1 MCHPSHRRR
10 RRECSFVPWGRTA
23 ARAHGM
29 QRCRPRARGRAG
41 APPTWATQTLGFLI
55 SGQAMSETRI
65 GDRLEHEFCQK
76 KNRASP
82 HGGKHTSLA
91 RVATTCMRR
100 PPGDRPRP
108 VRVPCAQSPSFSP
121 SVSTLQYTRDFRE
134 EEEENVAGSG
144 RTDDGDGGVR
154 FTWTV
159 MCLRRRY
166 RVQFSSPLPS
176 LPPWFVRRTS
186 LDRRP
191 SVCAAAAAAHEF
203 SPARGGNEGAAPH
216 RGQLRSALWIVI

>member
-144 RTDDGDGGVR
+144 RTDG
-154 FTWTV
+154 
-159 MCLRRRY
+159 RRGRRGPFY
-166 RVQFSSPLPS
+166 LDSYVSTAAVPCSVLVAPS
-176 LPPWFVRRTS
+176 LPPSLVRPPNVARSPSKCVRR
-186 LDRRP
+186 RRRRR
-191 SVCAAAAAAHEF
+191 A
-203 SPARGGNEGAAPH
+203 
-216 RGQLRSALWIVI
+216 

>member
-1 MCHPSHRRR
+1 
-10 RRECSFVPWGRTA
+10 
-23 ARAHGM
+23 M

-76 KNRASP
+76 KSSQPVWRQA
-82 HGGKHTSLA
+82 HLA
-91 RVATTCMRR
+91 RSPESQPPVCVARR
-100 PPGDRPRP
+100 AIGRGQCECPVPSPRVFLHRFP
-108 VRVPCAQSPSFSP
+108 LC
-121 SVSTLQYTRDFRE
+121 STRGTSAKKKRRTSQAAD
-134 EEEENVAGSG
+134 G
-144 RTDDGDGGVR
+144 RTDGRTDG
-154 FTWTV
+154 
-159 MCLRRRY
+159 RRGRRGPFY
-166 RVQFSSPLPS
+166 LDSYVSTAVPCSVLLAPS
-176 LPPWFVRRTS
+176 LPPPWFVRRTS